1 MMTGI
6 DTKKCYG
13 QIFLTS
19 RMSQRTQFVKKQ
31 QRHSL
36 LFNKLCKTSSVL
48 LIQRHAIW
56 LTNCAHRGRVA
67 HSPAV
72 STGSWTDFLEA
83 RIKSK
88 LGRGAAQQ
96 AESSPLMHERAVIT
110 DPGPVFDV
118 PLSLSDVFLSSC
130 QWLTHRVM
138 GLSESDT
145 LQCEGHWPPE
155 LLLCGRWPSLA
166 PYLSLLYHT
175 HYTKGYML
183 IDRESEG
190 QTHTHTHTKRHQT
203 IFSSPSCATL
213 L

>member
-130 QWLTHRVM
+130 LPV
-138 GLSESDT
+138 SDWHT
-145 LQCEGHWPPE
+145 GSWV
-155 LLLCGRWPSLA
+155 
-166 PYLSLLYHT
+166 YLSQTLCSAKVTDPLSSYCVADGPLWRPIYLYCIT
-175 HYTKGYML
+175 PITQKGTC
-183 IDRESEG
+183 S
-190 QTHTHTHTKRHQT
+190 
-203 IFSSPSCATL
+203 
-213 L
+213 